1 MHWGSRV
8 CASVASASLILLLS
22 APAIAPAKAPKPIS
36 GKLSAPGYT
45 VIALAPSG
53 KARAVLARRGRFRL
67 RPPGPAKSTA
77 GFTLQLRGPDGG
89 YAGPIVLGSREHG
102 KRAIVGVKAG
112 AKLGRVTVKPGRGY
126 AKLAHGLAKKWIDE
140 ERWARAKRGVAIGT
154 GNVGLVR
161 SLHAHGP
168 AGDPDLDGVPDSLD
182 IDDDGDL
189 ILDGYDPSTNA
200 NARASG
206 VALQSAQSA
215 RAPFFGVTTT
225 LSPLAA
231 EAVNVNGGSSDQQ
244 IAAAQLSSER
254 LGLLWGGVD
263 PGSAEVDCGTLVYC
277 SAGGTGR
284 YLATGFTPFTD
295 ALPFPACCDPDG
307 DGLGSLLDTPPSAA
321 ASDFHGM
328 GLFAG
333 ASADQLGAGDVLIER
348 ATSGGAPVE
357 LVSSV
362 GFVFSTY
369 PVFAAYDDGQG
380 DSETFSYPNA
390 QGPIPVRAGPSGDVV
405 VKLTFWRPQ
414 RRRIEGE
421 PGQGEWMDVGH
432 LDYTASA
439 RPPFSTSPSHCPLSS
454 YSDIDPNLTAQPSG
468 NPLPPGFEESHLED
482 LKDDQPSSPANT
494 FSYTLNLTAC
504 LASNGLSMST
514 TAPTAIEFQAWANSP
529 PSLSSASFGFQFQLQ
544 P

>member
-1 MHWGSRV
+1 MGGGNRV
-8 CASVASASLILLLS
+8 CASSVAAFLVLLLS
-22 APAIAPAKAPKPIS
+22 APASAPAKGSKPIT
-36 GKLSAPGYT
+36 GKLSKPGYT
-45 VIALAPSG
+45 VIALGANG
-53 KARAVLARRGRFRL
+53 RAISVQVEKQRFKL
-67 RPPGPAKSTA
+67 RPPAKRV
-77 GFTLQLRGPDGG
+77 TLHLRTPDGIYG
-89 YAGPIVLGSREHG
+89 GPIVVGRMERGKVAILGVE
-102 KRAIVGVKAG
+102 AG
-112 AKLGRVTVKPGRGY
+112 AKLGRVELKVRKGY
-126 AKLAHGLAKKWIDE
+126 AKVKRKLAERWIDAT
-140 ERWARAKRGVAIGT
+140 RKARAKQGVPIGA
-154 GNVGLVR
+154 GKLGLVR
-161 SLHAHGP
+161 SKHTKGGAP
-168 AGDPDLDGVPDSLD
+168 GDSDLDGVPDTLD

-200 NARASG
+200 RASG
-206 VALQSAQSA
+206 VALQSA
-215 RAPFFGVTTT
+215 RAAFFSVNTT
-225 LSPLAA
+225 LSPLAG

-244 IAAAQLSSER
+244 IAAAQQNSER
-254 LGLLWGGVD
+254 VGLLWGGVD
-263 PGSAEVDCGTLVYC
+263 PGSAEINCGTLVYC

-284 YLATGFTPFTD
+284 YLATGFTPFAD

-333 ASADQLGAGDVLIER
+333 ASANQLGAGDVLIER
-348 ATSGGAPVE
+348 ATSGGTPVE
-357 LVSSV
+357 LVSSM

-380 DSETFSYPNA
+380 DSGTFSYPNA

-414 RRRIEGE
+414 RRRIAGE
-421 PGQGEWMDVGH
+421 PGQGEWMDLGH

-468 NPLPPGFEESHLED
+468 NPLPPGFEGSHLED
-482 LKDDQPSSPANT
+482 LKGDQPSSPANT
-494 FSYTLNLTAC
+494 FTYTLNLTAC

-514 TAPTAIEFQAWANSP
+514 TEPTAIEFQAFANSP
-529 PSLSSASFGFQFQLQ
+529 PSLASASFGSQFQLQ